1 MPVPVLERQGLF
13 GGTLFIDGVDSE
25 FYLRCEAVGLR
36 TVLAPDA
43 ALNHAT
49 GSPAAANVFVRR
61 VCPARPAAEGQDGR
75 RLQRYYYL
83 FRNRIL
89 LAQYG
94 RRFPLWT
101 SRACWPTTATWP
113 SSRCWH
119 PGAVSAANAFRV
131 LLTACVASRDGGT
144 SRVSRRSWPAA

>member
-13 GGTLFIDGVDSE
+13 QGTLFIDGVDSE

-43 ALNHAT
+43 ALDHAT
-49 GSPAAANVFVRR
+49 GSPAAANVFGRDVSVAGRPLKVRT
-61 VCPARPAAEGQDGR
+61 AADW
-75 RLQRYYYL
+75 RYYYL

-89 LAQYG
+89 LARQYG

-119 PGAVSAANAFRV
+119 PGAVSAGECLPR
-131 LLTACVASRDGGT
+131 CC
-144 SRVSRRSWPAA
+144 